1 MSTKRGAYMYI
12 KRNIDK
18 LNISIHIGIINMQTN
33 KQKNNKHI
41 LHIILPGLKCKHK
54 YIFIHVWTSA

>member
-1 MSTKRGAYMYI
+1 MYI

-41 LHIILPGLKCKHK
+41 TY
-54 YIFIHVWTSA
+54 YITRIKV

>member
-1 MSTKRGAYMYI
+1 MYI

-41 LHIILPGLKCKHK
+41 LHITLPGLKCKHK
-54 YIFIHVWTSA
+54 YIVIHVWTSA